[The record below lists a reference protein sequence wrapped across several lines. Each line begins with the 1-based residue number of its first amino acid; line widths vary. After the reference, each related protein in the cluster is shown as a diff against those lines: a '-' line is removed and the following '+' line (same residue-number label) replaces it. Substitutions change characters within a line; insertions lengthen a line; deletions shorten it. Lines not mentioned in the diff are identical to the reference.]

1 MAFSSGDSGGPMV
14 DMNIIPLCDVLL
26 VLLIIFMVTMPQ
38 PSFPIDIDLPQRTKQ
53 PPPPIPPPDPI
64 RLRIDASGQVYWND
78 SPAPISALRSMMQT
92 EVLRD
97 PSNQPTLEIDTNED
111 ADYGVLAR
119 VLAEAKNAQ
128 MVKIGFVRK

>member
-1 MAFSSGDSGGPMV
+1 
-14 DMNIIPLCDVLL
+14 
-26 VLLIIFMVTMPQ
+26 
-38 PSFPIDIDLPQRTKQ
+38 
-53 PPPPIPPPDPI
+53 
-64 RLRIDASGQVYWND
+64 
-78 SPAPISALRSMMQT
+78 MMQT